1 MSEDGVLCS
10 SDGQPVVDEATGMPV
25 QLAAPDGMYTI

>member
-10 SDGQPVVDEATGMPV
+10 SDGQPVVDEATGVPV
-25 QLAAPDGMYTI
+25 QLAAPNGMCTF